1 MNKSTTEQ
9 KKNRKYSHPLFELM
23 DELFEDGQDNTENQ
37 GK

>member
-9 KKNRKYSHPLFELM
+9 KNRKYSHPLFELM